1 MNKLFYSAL
10 FVALFAISAQAIP
23 SLSGLFTV
31 ACDPTLANV
40 VAIFG
45 NDLWSYA
52 APFVGGLMCIQVYS
66 DYEAQKAG
74 FQAAGISFCNFYN
87 MIMGGMK

>member
-1 MNKLFYSAL
+1 M
-10 FVALFAISAQAIP
+10 
-23 SLSGLFTV
+23 FTLV
-31 ACDPTLANV
+31 CDPTLANA
-40 VAIFG
+40 VAILG

-87 MIMGGMK
+87 MIMGGMKQAFSTAVGMAGATDAPYVNVAC